1 MLYGCEEMILGDSWY
16 FEFEV
21 RPTENDAAVVITEA
35 SYILADSETKEIKA
49 RGECEIN
56 GSNVKALITP
66 SAAGKYTLTVS
77 VAIPPE
83 TIQNRS
89 MIVVRG

>member
-21 RPTENDAAVVITEA
+21 RPTDNDAAVVITEA
-35 SYILADSETKEIKA
+35 TYTLADSETKEVA
-49 RGECEIN
+49 ATGACEID

-66 SAAGKYTLTVS
+66 AAAGKYTLTVS
-77 VAIPPE
+77 VVIPPE